1 MCDVVS
7 CLLPSREKVPEG
19 RMRGERLGNETL
31 RTFAKRMR
39 REPTDAE
46 RTLWLILRARRFS
59 GFKFRRQVPLGP
71 YIADFVCFDAR
82 LIVEADGSQH
92 ADNARDRERD
102 AWFVAQGFR
111 VRRFWNADILARPG
125 EVAETPWHDL
135 AGEAPSSGASRH
147 LLPQGEK
154 E

>member
-1 MCDVVS
+1 MDT
-7 CLLPSREKVPEG
+7 K
-19 RMRGERLGNETL
+19 TL

-46 RTLWLILRARRFS
+46 RKLWLILRARRFN
-59 GFKFRRQVPLGP
+59 GFKFRRQVPLGA
-71 YIADFVCFDAR
+71 YIADFVCFDRR

-92 ADNARDRERD
+92 AENARDHIRD

-111 VRRFWNADILARPG
+111 VRRFWNADILARPS
-125 EVAETPWHDL
+125 EVADTLWHDL
-135 AGEAPSSGASRH
+135 AVEPPSSGASRH

-154 E
+154 D